1 MTAEEKPKPKRGG
14 SRKESAMAKSK
25 ERAVVVTT
33 DKRGVFFGYA
43 TGPTTG
49 DTIRLTRARMCVYWS
64 ADVHGVVGLAAT
76 GPTSGS
82 RITRAAP
89 AIELR
94 AITAVMDASPEA
106 AAAWEREIWS

>member
-1 MTAEEKPKPKRGG
+1 
-14 SRKESAMAKSK
+14 MATKAK

-43 TGPTTG
+43 TKTDG
-49 DTIRLTRARMCVYWS
+49 DTIRLTRARMAVYWS
-64 ADVHGVVGLAAT
+64 ADVRGVVGLAAT
-76 GPTSGS
+76 GPTSGC

-94 AITAVMDASPEA
+94 GVTSVMNVEPEA
-106 AAAWEREIWS
+106 VVAWEREIWS